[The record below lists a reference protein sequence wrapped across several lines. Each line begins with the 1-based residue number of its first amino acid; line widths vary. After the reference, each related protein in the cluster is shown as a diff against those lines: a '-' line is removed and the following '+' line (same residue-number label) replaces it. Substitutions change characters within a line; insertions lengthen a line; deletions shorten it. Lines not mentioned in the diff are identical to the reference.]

1 MKLYD
6 YAASANCY
14 KVRLLLAQL
23 GLQYE
28 RVPVD
33 IFAGDTLTDAYA
45 RINPVRTTPV
55 LEDPPGTFLQESN
68 AILLHLARG
77 TPFLPDDPQVLR
89 WLFYEQAD
97 VVPTMG
103 GLRFRLITGR
113 LSADDDDAV
122 RRREASYEV
131 LGVLDAH
138 LEAREFFAAGTYS
151 VADIGIYGYV
161 HVAGEAG
168 LDLERYRA
176 LRAWIGRVQDQP
188 GHMNDLEPYPPNATA
203 GASRSIYDQR
213 PASRLHQPA
222 VAGTG
227 AVRVRPDDASQTP
240 RTTAQM

>member
-1 MKLYD
+1 VKLYD

-23 GLQYE
+23 GLRYE

-33 IFAGDTLTDAYA
+33 IFAGDTLTDTYA

-68 AILLHLARG
+68 AILLQLARG
-77 TPFLPDDPQVLR
+77 TRFLRDDPQVYR
-89 WLFYEQAD
+89 WLFFEQAD

-103 GLRFRLITGR
+103 GLRFRLLTGR
-113 LSADDDDAV
+113 LSPDDEEAV

-131 LGVLDAH
+131 LGLLDAH
-138 LEAREFFAAGTYS
+138 LGARAFFVADTYS

-168 LDLERYRA
+168 LDLEPYRA
-176 LRAWIGRVQDQP
+176 LRAWLGRVQEQP
-188 GHMNDLEPYPPNATA
+188 GYMNDLEPYPPNASA
-203 GASRSIYDQR
+203 GAGRSIYD
-213 PASRLHQPA
+213 S
-222 VAGTG
+222 
-227 AVRVRPDDASQTP
+227 
-240 RTTAQM
+240 

>member
-23 GLQYE
+23 GHEYE

-33 IFAGDTLTDAYA
+33 IFGGDTLTDEYTAV
-45 RINPVRTTPV
+45 NPARTTPV

-77 TPFLPDDPQVLR
+77 TPLLPDDPQVYR

-103 GLRFRLITGR
+103 GLRFRLLTRR
-113 LSADDDDAV
+113 LSADDPEAE
-122 RRREASYEV
+122 RRRAGAYEV
-131 LGVLDAH
+131 LGVLDGH
-138 LEAREFFAAGTYS
+138 LSGSDFFVGDAYS

-161 HVAGEAG
+161 HVAHEAG
-168 LDLERYRA
+168 LDLGPYGA
-176 LRAWIGRVQDQP
+176 LGAWLARVQAQP
-188 GHMNDLEPYPPNATA
+188 GYMNDLEPYPPNSYA
-203 GASRSIYDQR
+203 GASRSIYD
-213 PASRLHQPA
+213 
-222 VAGTG
+222 
-227 AVRVRPDDASQTP
+227 
-240 RTTAQM
+240 